1 MSRQRSPIPLSITD
15 IEQQAF
21 LDELYKR
28 RLSAISQISA
38 SASTSDIINKV
49 NALIAAMQASGAM
62 EEE

>member
-1 MSRQRSPIPLSITD
+1 MTRQRSPVPLSITD

-28 RLSAISQISA
+28 RVAAIDTLSASPTTTEIA
-38 SASTSDIINKV
+38 TAF

-62 EEE
+62 EE